1 MKRIEGRRVHLLKK
15 VEQLRML
22 EEEPLLEEGGPF
34 WSEIGAGGV
43 RNVLRGANSD
53 IEERA
58 VGRVAEQGQR

>member
-1 MKRIEGRRVHLLKK
+1 
-15 VEQLRML
+15 ML